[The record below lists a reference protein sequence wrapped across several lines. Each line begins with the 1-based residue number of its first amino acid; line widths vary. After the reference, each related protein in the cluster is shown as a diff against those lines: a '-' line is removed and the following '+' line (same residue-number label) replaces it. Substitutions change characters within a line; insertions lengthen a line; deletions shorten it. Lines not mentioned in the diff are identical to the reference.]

1 MRLARVMIRI
11 KKYLIILKNDMFQLH
26 DMQNL
31 DINSQFFDSS
41 KLDRFIQNKFKE
53 RKKALEV
60 LGNIS
65 NPKENLQELS
75 FFKMLGLSFKH
86 VIYHIQIVIQ

>member
-1 MRLARVMIRI
+1 MANVCNLAFSEGTKVLLGGDGVDEACAGYDTH
-11 KKYLIILKNDMFQLH
+11 KKIFDNFENDMFQLH

-53 RKKALEV
+53 EKRPLK
-60 LGNIS
+60 
-65 NPKENLQELS
+65 
-75 FFKMLGLSFKH
+75 
-86 VIYHIQIVIQ
+86 Y